1 MDQEKKRIE
10 DLIKKRKQEREEVER
25 REQVE
30 RERLRRK
37 AGNEIVHIRE
47 KMENEE
53 RVRAAQEM
61 RRERAENETHRQK
74 ILDEIKRDRER
85 MKQGSAGE
93 PNKPPSTEASKKS
106 PVVASSVS
114 YDTCRLAIRL
124 PDGSSLMQTFQ
135 ANEQLCAV
143 RLFVQLNRKD
153 LDPESARVSRFN
165 LLMPP
170 CQTFSD
176 DDMDRTLRDL
186 GLCPSARLTI
196 GEMK

>member
-1 MDQEKKRIE
+1 V
-10 DLIKKRKQEREEVER
+10 RKQEREEVER

-47 KMENEE
+47 KIENEE

-61 RRERAENETHRQK
+61 RRDRAEREEHRQK

-85 MKQGSAGE
+85 MKKASASSADS
-93 PNKPPSTEASKKS
+93 KPE
-106 PVVASSVS
+106 VVKAVHQPATSSVS
-114 YDTCRLAIRL
+114 TSGVVTYDTCRLAIRL
-124 PDGSSLMQTFQ
+124 PDGTSLMQTFQ

-143 RLFVQLNRKD
+143 RLYIQLNRKD
-153 LDPESARVSRFN
+153 LEVEAARVSRFN

-176 DDMDRTLRDL
+176 EDMEQSLRDL

-196 GEMK
+196 TDLK